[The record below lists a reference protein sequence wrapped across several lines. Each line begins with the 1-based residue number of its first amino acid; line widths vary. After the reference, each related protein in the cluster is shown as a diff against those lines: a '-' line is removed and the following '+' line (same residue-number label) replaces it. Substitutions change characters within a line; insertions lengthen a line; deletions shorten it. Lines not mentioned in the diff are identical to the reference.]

1 MTPKAPARLIGYFAP
16 RAPVCVLFRRGPTK
30 FTQMVLWHT
39 DTDVF
44 VPGQWIRGVVHDVT
58 MTSDGKY
65 AAIEIM
71 RDDQHVTV
79 CRPPYFTALEVV
91 ESPLCYNGT
100 QIFRDR
106 LYIIDSKV
114 YADNACPLE
123 RLTIGPRSISHNGYN
138 YEYLRQEYKRRW
150 VIDARKGAAC
160 GRDQRK
166 REVLFKDGKVYD
178 FEGDNLRVLYDSNPS
193 TFESIPAP
201 DWAKQW

>member
-1 MTPKAPARLIGYFAP
+1 
-16 RAPVCVLFRRGPTK
+16 
-30 FTQMVLWHT
+30 MVLWHT

-91 ESPLCYNGT
+91 ESALCMNGT

-106 LYIIDSKV
+106 LYITDSKV

-123 RLTIGPRSISHNGYN
+123 RLTISPRSISHNGYN
-138 YEYLRQEYKRRW
+138 YEYLRQEHKRRW

-178 FEGDNLRVLYDSNPS
+178 FEGDNLRVLYDSNLS
-193 TFESIPAP
+193 TFEPLSAP

>member
-1 MTPKAPARLIGYFAP
+1 MI
-16 RAPVCVLFRRGPTK
+16 
-30 FTQMVLWHT
+30 LWHT

-44 VPGQWIRGVVHDVT
+44 IPGQWIRGVVDDVT

-71 RDDQHVTV
+71 RNDQHVTI

-91 ESPLCYNGT
+91 VRPLCYNGT

-106 LYIIDSKV
+106 LYITDSKV

-123 RLTIGPRSISHNGYN
+123 RLTISPRSISHNGYN
-138 YEYLRQEYKRRW
+138 YEYLRQEHKRRW